1 MLIKRQHDHGR
12 SPKCEPP
19 EEVVTMG
26 GKRQGWD
33 KLTAQFDWSQR
44 SGSMPQVE
52 VQVGAVFNGR
62 YGSAPEV
69 RCLET
74 SKVQI
79 HCSSG

>member
-1 MLIKRQHDHGR
+1 
-12 SPKCEPP
+12 
-19 EEVVTMG
+19 MG
-26 GKRQGWD
+26 GKRRGWD

-52 VQVGAVFNGR
+52 VQVGAVLNGR

-74 SKVQI
+74 SKVRNTLLLGI
-79 HCSSG
+79 NSGLDRIVILQGS